1 MAESFRKLV
10 VRTYA
15 PRRRAVLLGTSIV
28 AGFLSLYGA
37 FESGRYDGGYRVV
50 ESMRSAWAANARI
63 RSLESQITD
72 LRAKL
77 AQAEVARRVD
87 REGYRQVEHSLGD
100 MQNQIAHLNED
111 LAFYRGLVQPD
122 SVVKVKVQQLQI
134 LPGAAANQYHLKFD
148 LMQVGKPSGSVTG
161 HVDLTFQGRRQGKPD
176 TLSFAQIASGPHQS
190 LSYSFRYFQN
200 YDVVVQLP
208 PNFAPDRIDVELY
221 AGKTATRGY
230 RQAFL
235 WKARGMSSETD
246 PAVRAQSKGVLD
258 VQAQKK

>member
-28 AGFLSLYGA
+28 AGVVLLYAA

-63 RSLESQITD
+63 RALETEIAG
-72 LRAKL
+72 LRARI

-87 REGYRQVEHSLGD
+87 REGYRQVQHSLGD

-122 SVVKVKVQQLQI
+122 SIVKVKVQQMQI
-134 LPGAAANQYHLKFD
+134 VPGGAANQYHLKFD
-148 LMQVGKPSGSVTG
+148 LMQVGKPSGAVSG
-161 HVDLTFQGRRQGKPD
+161 HVDLSLRGMRQGKQE
-176 TLSFAQIASGPHQS
+176 TLNFAQVTSGPSQS

-200 YDVVVQLP
+200 YDVVLQLP
-208 PNFAPDRIDVELY
+208 PNFTPNRINVELY
-221 AGKTATRGY
+221 SGKAAGRGY

-235 WKARGMSSETD
+235 WKAQGMSSETD
-246 PAVRAQSKGVLD
+246 PSVRAQSKGVLN

>member
-15 PRRRAVLLGTSIV
+15 PRRRAVLLGLSIV
-28 AGFLSLYGA
+28 AGVLSLYGA

-63 RSLESQITD
+63 RALESEITG
-72 LRAKL
+72 LRAQI
-77 AQAEVARRVD
+77 AQSEVARRVD

-100 MQNQIAHLNED
+100 MQNQIARLNED

-134 LPGAAANQYHLKFD
+134 LPGATANRYHLKFD
-148 LMQVGKPSGSVTG
+148 LMQVGKPTGAVSG
-161 HVDLTFQGRRQGKPD
+161 HVDLTLQGQRQGKPD
-176 TLSFAQIASGPHQS
+176 ALKFAQIASGPHQS

-208 PNFAPDRIDVELY
+208 PNFAPDRIDVELFS
-221 AGKTATRGY
+221 GKAAARGY

-235 WKARGMSSETD
+235 WKTRGMSSEMD